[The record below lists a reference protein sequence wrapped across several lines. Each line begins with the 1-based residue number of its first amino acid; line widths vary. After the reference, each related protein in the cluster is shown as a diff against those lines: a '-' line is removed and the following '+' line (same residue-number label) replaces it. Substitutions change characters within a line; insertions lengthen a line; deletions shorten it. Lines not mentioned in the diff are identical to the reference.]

1 MKSIIFIGTQK
12 SGSSREAIKAA
23 RRLGYKTVLLTSRIN
38 QIRNQE
44 AYPDVSQ
51 MVFCNVTDYVDL
63 KRNISELQENGLEI
77 ETIISFVDSYVYI
90 ASLLADE
97 FGVGCFTSDAIFKMH
112 DKLLS
117 RECIKQTPYVPWY
130 KILKDNYYESVDEIY
145 HRLPLILKKPN
156 STGSKD
162 VYLVNS
168 VSEYLDRLER
178 LSNGY
183 HDQVIVEQ
191 YIKGPQFLVESL
203 VENKEIKIVA
213 IIQQEIYIYSGHS
226 IVTGY
231 QLKLDLDSEF
241 EQSLREAVTEIVM
254 CHGMKNGAC
263 HLEMRYVNN
272 QWKLIEI
279 NPRISGVAMNE
290 FIFYG
295 LGINLAEQTLNLA
308 LKKPLQLTPKYE
320 MYTNAQYLISLLSGK
335 LLKVTGRNEALN
347 KFGVIKV
354 FIKPQRGSTIY
365 TPTSMGYRYA
375 YVIAN
380 GQDEHQAKIN
390 AKIAASK
397 IKFHI
402 LRE

>member
-1 MKSIIFIGTQK
+1 MKSIIFIGTQR

-23 RRLGYKTVLLTSRIN
+23 KRLGYKTVLMTSRISQIHN
-38 QIRNQE
+38 QK
-44 AYPDVSQ
+44 AYPEVSQ
-51 MVFCNVTDYVDL
+51 MVFCNVSDYADL
-63 KRNISELQENGLEI
+63 KGNISELKENGLEI
-77 ETIISFVDSYVYI
+77 ETIISFVDSSGYI

-97 FGVGCFTSDAIFKMH
+97 FGVGCFTSEAIFKMH

-117 RECIKQTPYVPWY
+117 RECIKHTPYVPWY
-130 KILKDNYYESVDEIY
+130 KVLKEDYFESIDEIRY
-145 HRLPLILKKPN
+145 KLPLILKKPN

-162 VYLVNS
+162 VHLVNS
-168 VSEYLDRLER
+168 VNEYLYRLER

-183 HDQVIVEQ
+183 QDQVIVEQ
-191 YIKGPQFLVESL
+191 YIRGPQFLIESL

-213 IIQQEIYIYSGHS
+213 IVQQDIYLYRGHS

-231 QLKLDLDSEF
+231 QLKLDLDSKF
-241 EQSLREAVTEIVM
+241 EQSLRKAVTEIVL
-254 CHGMKNGAC
+254 CHGMENGAC
-263 HLEMRYVNN
+263 HLEMRYVNK

-354 FIKPQRGSTIY
+354 FIKPRRGASIY

-380 GQDEHQAKIN
+380 GHNEHEAKIN
-390 AKIAASK
+390 AKIAANK

-402 LRE
+402 LKE